1 MKRKVMI
8 KALFASS
15 LTCALVSQTALAD
28 LQIYS
33 ANIDRVEKE
42 AKIDGRYGFYQSGS
56 SGEEVTIV
64 KGFGNNMPLGMSLET
79 IVPKTWKVTLNEG
92 ADKMSVNWKGGT
104 AWSYV
109 LEDLA
114 RKNNLKVNI
123 DWSNQ
128 VVDVY
133 SQDIAMKVEAD
144 RIAKA
149 KAAEKAKALAEE
161 RRIAAE
167 ERKLRDERIKAEKA
181 EEARIAAAKKA
192 EKIKQDKLAK
202 ELEAKRLAEAKAKA
216 EAEKIQNAM
225 LADSKNHFSEL
236 VQTKEQKKANLNKK
250 ASENVNKT
258 TVSKATVPAPKQ
270 ASKETVKEF
279 KPYVKPALVDTA
291 ADRELFN
298 KSSVRPI
305 HTSMAQFMSDV
316 YQNKINEST
325 ELTFVLKEGLMLS
338 ENLNNWAKVLGW
350 SFERN
355 SKVDYLITRNIEI
368 KGNFI
373 QAVGKTVEMYKDAT
387 KPLKIEMH
395 RGNKVMEMKEF
406 NFMNREVGAKRVGE

>member
-15 LTCALVSQTALAD
+15 LTCALVSQTALAS

-33 ANIDRVEKE
+33 ANVDRVERE
-42 AKIDGRYGFYQSGS
+42 AKVDGRYGFYQSGS

-64 KGFGNNMPLGMSLET
+64 KGFANNMPLGMSLET
-79 IVPKTWKVTLNEG
+79 IVPETWKVTLNEG
-92 ADKMSVNWKGGT
+92 ADKISVNWKGGT
-104 AWSYV
+104 AWSYI

-133 SQDIAMKVEAD
+133 SQDAAMKVEAD
-144 RIAKA
+144 RIAKI
-149 KAAEKAKALAEE
+149 KAAEKAKKLAED

-181 EEARIAAAKKA
+181 KEARIAAAKKA
-192 EKIKQDKLAK
+192 EKIKQAKLAK
-202 ELEAKRLAEAKAKA
+202 KLEAKRLAEAKAKA
-216 EAEKIQNAM
+216 AAEKAQNAM
-225 LADSKNHFSEL
+225 LADSRNHFSEL

-250 ASENVNKT
+250 ASRSANK
-258 TVSKATVPAPKQ
+258 AP
-270 ASKETVKEF
+270 VKEF
-279 KPYVKPALVDTA
+279 KSYVRPALADTA
-291 ADRELFN
+291 ADRELFS

-316 YQNKINEST
+316 YLNKINENT

-338 ENLNNWAKVLGW
+338 ENLDNWAKVLGW

-368 KGNFI
+368 KGNFT

-406 NFMNREVGAKRVGE
+406 NFMNREVGAKRIGE